1 MAISKGAMENV
12 IDAHYF
18 VLPSQGNVYSLTK
31 LCMSNGA
38 NKILAASLR
47 RKVFSFE
54 YSGDSDGFLK
64 PTVKEVLFTYI
75 PNGTEII
82 SIDAFN
88 RSQSSDDFVIGITII
103 KPSEH
108 NTETYLNIYSEWEP
122 SSEINLDSVAQSCLM
137 IELDFIPYQL
147 YHTEIYTDAEGESNK
162 EVVWL
167 LSGSDQKIHMFR
179 EDRAN
184 HCYSEVDVADH
195 FPELVEPP
203 SIILWMDIYHC
214 KTETRHVSAFGCECG
229 YVKLAVVDARKKVVL
244 SCWSVRF
251 GGPVSTVRLFTE
263 ESNLKPPDFL
273 NTPQQET
280 EEEEMAVHLLVSNT
294 LQPSVVY
301 MNVLQRDLS
310 DCFTLPDSDHY
321 DAVLCSTIADVDMD
335 GKHEILLGTYG
346 QEILTYKYQECCTD
360 KSGTWSLV
368 SQRSFANPIH
378 SILYLDV
385 TGDGVKEF
393 VILTLRGVHVMQHD
407 PKDVSEV
414 FNRRYKQLMD
424 LLASKMS

>member
-1 MAISKGAMENV
+1 MAISKGVMENI

-31 LCMSNGA
+31 LCMSKGG

-54 YSGDSDGFLK
+54 YSGDSDGFLN

-82 SIDAFN
+82 SIDAFT

-103 KPSEH
+103 KSSEH

-122 SSEINLDSVAQSCLM
+122 SSEINLDSVAQNCLM

-147 YHTEIYTDAEGESNK
+147 YHTEMYTSAEDESSK
-162 EVVWL
+162 EVAWL
-167 LSGSDQKIHMFR
+167 LSGSDEKIHMFR
-179 EDRAN
+179 EDREN
-184 HCYSEVDVADH
+184 HCYSEVDVAEH

-203 SIILWMDIYHC
+203 SIILWMDIHHC
-214 KTETRHVSAFGCECG
+214 MAGARRISAFGCECG
-229 YVKLAVVDARKKVVL
+229 YVKLAVVDVTKKVVV
-244 SCWSVRF
+244 SCWSARF
-251 GGPVSTVRLFTE
+251 EGPISTVRLFTE
-263 ESNLKPPDFL
+263 KSNLKPPSFL
-273 NTPQQET
+273 DVPQQER
-280 EEEEMAVHLLVSNT
+280 EEMSVHLLVTNT
-294 LQPSVVY
+294 LQASVVY
-301 MNVLQRDLS
+301 MNVLQQGLHEP
-310 DCFTLPDSDHY
+310 FILPDSEHY
-321 DAVLCSTIADVDMD
+321 DAVLCSATADVDMD
-335 GKHEILLGTYG
+335 GRNEVVLGTYG
-346 QEILTYKYQECCTD
+346 QEVLIYKYQECSPD
-360 KSGTWSLV
+360 KSGAWLLV

-385 TGDGVKEF
+385 TGDGVREF
-393 VILTLRGVHVMQHD
+393 VILTLRGVHILQHD

-414 FNRRYKQLMD
+414 FNRRYKKLTD
-424 LLASKMS
+424 LLTTRES